1 MILELIIGILTLVA
15 EWMIFK
21 KMGRQGWEGIV
32 PFYNTYV
39 LCQELYGNGWKF
51 LLLLIPIYNIY
62 FVIKMNID
70 WAKAFNQGVGFGI
83 GLLLLPFIFQL
94 ILAFGGEQYRD
105 GSSIPI
111 PSPTWWRMWSTRP
124 RMPFPATGT
133 TTRSS
138 NCTKQNGTGEH
149 PVPFFHVF
157 KRNERKERMKK
168 LIALLLADGPYCGGH
183 TVRWR
188 TLPSLRS
195 DRFVPNPESGDDYL
209 PQIFTRFRYSSV
221 APAAWFLQPFS

>member
-105 GSSIPI
+105 GSYLYQY
-111 PSPTWWRMWSTRP
+111 
-124 RMPFPATGT
+124 PARHG
-133 TTRSS
+133 
-138 NCTKQNGTGEH
+138 GE
-149 PVPFFHVF
+149 
-157 KRNERKERMKK
+157 
-168 LIALLLADGPYCGGH
+168 CGQQGQ
-183 TVRWR
+183 
-188 TLPSLRS
+188 
-195 DRFVPNPESGDDYL
+195 GC
-209 PQIFTRFRYSSV
+209 RFR
-221 APAAWFLQPFS
+221 QPGRPQGAVSNI

>member
-1 MILELIIGILTLVA
+1 MILSLIIGILTLVA

-32 PFYNTYV
+32 PIYNTYV

-94 ILAFGGEQYRD
+94 ILAFGGDQYRD
-105 GSSIPI
+105 GSYTNTQPDMVENVVNKAKDAVFRQ
-111 PSPTWWRMWSTRP
+111 PGRP
-124 RMPFPATGT
+124 QGAVTAPNKMGQENIL
-133 TTRSS
+133 S
-138 NCTKQNGTGEH
+138 H
-149 PVPFFHVF
+149 FFMYS
-157 KRNERKERMKK
+157 KE
-168 LIALLLADGPYCGGH
+168 
-183 TVRWR
+183 T
-188 TLPSLRS
+188 
-195 DRFVPNPESGDDYL
+195 SGK
-209 PQIFTRFRYSSV
+209 SV
-221 APAAWFLQPFS
+221 

>member
-1 MILELIIGILTLVA
+1 MILSLIIGILTLVA

-32 PFYNTYV
+32 PIYNTYV

-94 ILAFGGEQYRD
+94 ILAFGGDQY
-105 GSSIPI
+105 GMAAIPI
-111 PSPTWWRMWSTRP
+111 PSPTWWRMWSARP
-124 RMPFPATGT
+124 RMPFPATRT

-138 NCTKQNGTGEH
+138 KQH
-149 PVPFFHVF
+149 L
-157 KRNERKERMKK
+157 KK
-168 LIALLLADGPYCGGH
+168 QLAIRVG
-183 TVRWR
+183 
-188 TLPSLRS
+188 S
-195 DRFVPNPESGDDYL
+195 
-209 PQIFTRFRYSSV
+209 
-221 APAAWFLQPFS
+221 PAAFLYYFFNNRLIKPKSMSISPSSSRRIPSSAFCISSGFCSEVSKNCCGVISK

>member
-1 MILELIIGILTLVA
+1 MILSLIIGILTLVA

-105 GSSIPI
+105 GSY
-111 PSPTWWRMWSTRP
+111 TNTQP
-124 RMPFPATGT
+124 RHG
-133 TTRSS
+133 
-138 NCTKQNGTGEH
+138 GE
-149 PVPFFHVF
+149 
-157 KRNERKERMKK
+157 
-168 LIALLLADGPYCGGH
+168 CGQQGQ
-183 TVRWR
+183 
-188 TLPSLRS
+188 
-195 DRFVPNPESGDDYL
+195 GC
-209 PQIFTRFRYSSV
+209 RFRQPERPQGAVTAPNKMGQENILSHFFTYSKEMSGKS
-221 APAAWFLQPFS
+221 A

>member
-70 WAKAFNQGVGFGI
+70 WAGPSIRASASVSAFCCCPSF
-83 GLLLLPFIFQL
+83 
-94 ILAFGGEQYRD
+94 
-105 GSSIPI
+105 SS
-111 PSPTWWRMWSTRP
+111 
-124 RMPFPATGT
+124 
-133 TTRSS
+133 
-138 NCTKQNGTGEH
+138 
-149 PVPFFHVF
+149 
-157 KRNERKERMKK
+157 
-168 LIALLLADGPYCGGH
+168 
-183 TVRWR
+183 
-188 TLPSLRS
+188 
-195 DRFVPNPESGDDYL
+195 
-209 PQIFTRFRYSSV
+209 
-221 APAAWFLQPFS
+221 

>member
-1 MILELIIGILTLVA
+1 MILSLIIGILTLVA

-105 GSSIPI
+105 GSYTNTQPDMVENVVNKAKDAVSGNRDDHKEQQLHQTKWDRRTSCPI
-111 PSPTWWRMWSTRP
+111 FS
-124 RMPFPATGT
+124 
-133 TTRSS
+133 
-138 NCTKQNGTGEH
+138 CIQ
-149 PVPFFHVF
+149 
-157 KRNERKERMKK
+157 KK
-168 LIALLLADGPYCGGH
+168 
-183 TVRWR
+183 
-188 TLPSLRS
+188 
-195 DRFVPNPESGDDYL
+195 
-209 PQIFTRFRYSSV
+209 
-221 APAAWFLQPFS
+221 

>member
-1 MILELIIGILTLVA
+1 MILSLIIGILTLVA

-32 PFYNTYV
+32 PIYNTYV

-94 ILAFGGEQYRD
+94 ILAFGGDQYRD
-105 GSSIPI
+105 GSYTNTQPDMVENVVSKAKDAV
-111 PSPTWWRMWSTRP
+111 SGNQERP
-124 RMPFPATGT
+124 QGAVTAPNKMGQENIL
-133 TTRSS
+133 S
-138 NCTKQNGTGEH
+138 H
-149 PVPFFHVF
+149 FFMYS
-157 KRNERKERMKK
+157 KEM
-168 LIALLLADGPYCGGH
+168 
-183 TVRWR
+183 
-188 TLPSLRS
+188 
-195 DRFVPNPESGDDYL
+195 SGK
-209 PQIFTRFRYSSV
+209 S
-221 APAAWFLQPFS
+221 A